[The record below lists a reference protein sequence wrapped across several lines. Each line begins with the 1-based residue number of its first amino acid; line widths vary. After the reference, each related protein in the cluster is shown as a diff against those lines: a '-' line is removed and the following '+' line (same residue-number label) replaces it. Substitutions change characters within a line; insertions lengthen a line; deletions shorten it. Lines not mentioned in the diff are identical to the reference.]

1 MWGAVASF
9 FSEGCCILGVNTN
22 AGRCGESPT
31 SEVVEVT
38 AGRYDAKK
46 DSFLASPG
54 IILAMS
60 PDHYYRC
67 ESRRH
72 GWVSVKF
79 GFEFSTQF
87 PFCGAMHPRT
97 RAPR

>member
-9 FSEGCCILGVNTN
+9 FFEGCCILGVNAN

-31 SEVVEVT
+31 SEVVKVT

-54 IILAMS
+54 MTLAMS
-60 PDHYYRC
+60 LDHYYRC
-67 ESRRH
+67 ESRRL

-79 GFEFSTQF
+79 GFEFSTRF
-87 PFCGAMHPRT
+87 LICGAVNPRM
-97 RAPR
+97 RAPW